1 VRVRIRLMREG
12 IGSNKTGEGKREEEG
27 IMGKLNLVGDIR
39 EFAFALD
46 SFLLVGVYGQWEESA
61 ACVGY
66 EFASM

>member
-1 VRVRIRLMREG
+1 
-12 IGSNKTGEGKREEEG
+12 
-27 IMGKLNLVGDIR
+27 MGKLNLVEDIR